1 MIHSSPTTPPLLTTS
16 TNRRIRELFN
26 KATANTQSDITWVFL
41 FAGKDNDMTEKKT
54 NKSNDDVIMV
64 TDEAGMQL
72 YLSEKAANRLS
83 WVITGILALISLPV
97 FILAFMS
104 L

>member
-1 MIHSSPTTPPLLTTS
+1 MAKDKDKS
-16 TNRRIRELFN
+16 T
-26 KATANTQSDITWVFL
+26 
-41 FAGKDNDMTEKKT
+41 
-54 NKSNDDVIMV
+54 NDDVIMC

-83 WVITGILALISLPV
+83 WILTGVMILISMPV
-97 FILAFMS
+97 FILAFMM

>member
-1 MIHSSPTTPPLLTTS
+1 M
-16 TNRRIRELFN
+16 TN
-26 KATANTQSDITWVFL
+26 D
-41 FAGKDNDMTEKKT
+41 KDRND
-54 NKSNDDVIMV
+54 NPDVIMC

-83 WVITGILALISLPV
+83 WILTGVLILISMPM

-104 L
+104 I

>member
-1 MIHSSPTTPPLLTTS
+1 MMAYDAPSQKRQ
-16 TNRRIRELFN
+16 RRI
-26 KATANTQSDITWVFL
+26 FL
-41 FAGKDNDMTEKKT
+41 CLACGKGMSMKQDKDNQTQNE
-54 NKSNDDVIMV
+54 VIIV
-64 TDEAGMQL
+64 SDEAGMQL

-83 WVITGILALISLPV
+83 WIITGILALISLPV